1 MELSTFFRVYRRH
14 WFIPAALLAISLLG
28 AFLYIRQYSTYEA
41 MATVAVLD
49 PLTARPGGYAQA
61 QVTFDS
67 VIKSQELANRVAKRL
82 GRDPGA
88 VSGHLSTTIVPSLE
102 AYNLS
107 PVYAVYGRDKN
118 SDSAIA
124 MTNAAAEEGRKLFL
138 EVNAPDPQAI
148 KDALAGQMQAAQD
161 ELAAAI
167 ATYQQ
172 FMSTNDATDLE
183 ARIAKQRDI
192 VYSLHLAAVV
202 ARADQRGAY
211 ASGNTQAGIQ
221 AQYRANELEAA
232 LGPEQAQLNKLV
244 ALELPFGVVS
254 SNIQTAQATVNQLK
268 QYELSTV
275 TGEQLP
281 FTAQIKIIDHA
292 QLQSQLLTKALTI
305 AIAALLG
312 LFAGAGSIYLF
323 ALVSRVD
330 ETAAEIASAFGAPVL
345 ARVPRTT

>member
-1 MELSTFFRVYRRH
+1 MELAAFLRVYRRL
-14 WFIPAALLAISLLG
+14 WFIPAVLLVVSLLG
-28 AFLYIRQYSTYEA
+28 SYVYIRQFSSYEA

-67 VIKSQELANRVAKRL
+67 VIKSQELANRVANRL
-82 GRDPGA
+82 GRDLGS

-107 PVYAVYGRDKN
+107 PVYAVFGTAKN
-118 SDSAIA
+118 SDDAIA
-124 MTNAAAEEGRKLFL
+124 LTNAAAEEGRKLFL
-138 EVNAPDPQAI
+138 ELNAPDPQAI
-148 KDALAGQMQAAQD
+148 HDALAAQEKQAQD
-161 ELAAAI
+161 QLNLAI
-167 ATYQQ
+167 AAYQQ
-172 FMSTNDATDLE
+172 FMSTNDASDLE

-192 VYSLHLAAVV
+192 VYSLHLAVVV

-211 ASGNTQAGIQ
+211 AAGLVQQGIQ
-221 AQYRANELEAA
+221 DQYRANELEAA
-232 LGPEQAQLNKLV
+232 LGPEQAKLDKLV
-244 ALELPFGVVS
+244 SLEIPYGVVAA
-254 SNIQTAQATVNQLK
+254 NLTTAQNLVNQLQ

-281 FTAQIKIIDHA
+281 FTSQIKIIDRA
-292 QLQSQLLTKALTI
+292 QLQSRILTQALTI

-312 LFAGAGSIYLF
+312 LFVGAAATYLL
-323 ALVSRVD
+323 ALVAKVAQGAD
-330 ETAAEIASAFGAPVL
+330 EIASAFGAPVL

>member
-1 MELSTFFRVYRRH
+1 MELSTFLRVYRRH
-14 WFIPAALLAISLLG
+14 WVIPAVLLGVSLLG
-28 AFLYIRQYSTYEA
+28 AFLYMRQFSSYEA

-67 VIKSQELANRVAKRL
+67 VIKSQELADRVAKRL
-82 GRDPGA
+82 GRDPGF

-107 PVYAVYGRDKN
+107 PVYAIFGTAKT
-118 SDSAIA
+118 SDDAVA
-124 MTNAAAEEGRKLFL
+124 LTNAAADEGRKLFL
-138 EVNAPDPQAI
+138 ELNAPDPQAI
-148 KDALAGQMQAAQD
+148 HDALAVQEKQAQD
-161 ELAAAI
+161 QLTAAI
-167 ATYQQ
+167 TAYQQ
-172 FMSTNDATDLE
+172 FMSTNDASDLE

-211 ASGNTQAGIQ
+211 AAGQ
-221 AQYRANELEAA
+221 YWQGVQDQYRANELEAA
-232 LGPEQAQLNKLV
+232 LAPEQAQLAKLV
-244 ALELPFGVVS
+244 AMEIPYGIVAA
-254 SNIQTAQATVNQLK
+254 NIATAQNQVNQLQ
-268 QYELSTV
+268 QYELSAV

-312 LFAGAGSIYLF
+312 VFAGAAAIYML
-323 ALVSRVD
+323 ALVSKVPEGAD
-330 ETAAEIASAFGAPVL
+330 EIAGAFGAPVL
-345 ARVPRTT
+345 ARIPRTT